1 MRHPLAGRLHHELV
15 DVRRTRRSG
24 PRDRGLQRLARLRWD
39 DARRKPDPL
48 HQPAHR
54 RDRRR
59 SAGRGQPR
67 DAHPQRRL
75 FDRRA
80 GSGRGARPLQ
90 RTRPAADRRSARS
103 RQRGAAGQQLPR
115 LRHPAV
121 LAEREAGCRQ
131 SGRGVGSA
139 ALITDSSAEFGA
151 ALPGGGTLLALDLGT
166 KTIGTATCDAGWQ
179 FATAGKTLPRG
190 KFGRDL
196 EALTAIVRERRVKG
210 LVLGLPRNMDGS
222 EGPRAQASRAY
233 ARNLSERLALP
244 ILLWDERWSTTSAE
258 RDLIGQDMSRRK
270 RAERID
276 SHAAAVILQ
285 GAIDALTGSAF

>member
-1 MRHPLAGRLHHELV
+1 
-15 DVRRTRRSG
+15 
-24 PRDRGLQRLARLRWD
+24 
-39 DARRKPDPL
+39 
-48 HQPAHR
+48 
-54 RDRRR
+54 
-59 SAGRGQPR
+59 
-67 DAHPQRRL
+67 
-75 FDRRA
+75 
-80 GSGRGARPLQ
+80 
-90 RTRPAADRRSARS
+90 
-103 RQRGAAGQQLPR
+103 
-115 LRHPAV
+115 
-121 LAEREAGCRQ
+121 
-131 SGRGVGSA
+131 VGSA

-151 ALPGGGTLLALDLGT
+151 ALPGGGVLLALDLGT

-196 EALTAIVRERRVKG
+196 EALTAIVRERRVMG
-210 LVLGLPRNMDGS
+210 LILGLPRNMDGS